1 MKKSLFLLSLLPS
14 MLSGQVNTFTGDGNW
29 LDAARW
35 DPALVPDNQIAV
47 INGNAIVDQNTGASN
62 TDNPSR
68 IEIGNAAGQA
78 GSVTVTGGT
87 LSGAHGGG
95 NGIYVGLNGGNGTL
109 VVEEGA
115 TYRSQGGS
123 MEFAIGDFGD
133 GSGFVSVAGVLQI
146 YKFLN
151 INNGVL
157 EMQPTGESNLFN
169 SADPSTIGA
178 NGTLSFIID
187 GANGGSL
194 ARSNSTGLNM
204 TIDSAATLRITLGG
218 VFAINDSWTLM
229 SYTNLS
235 GQFAQETSF
244 TNEQGYS
251 FSVNYGSGTNDL
263 VTLTLTSDSER
274 PKIDSLSATPAAIS
288 VGGSSTIAWTVSNF
302 DSLTLDPGSIDVTAL
317 AERSVMP
324 GATTT
329 YTLSA
334 QKGAVVVTSEV
345 TVVVDELPEIN
356 SFTTTDSLIAPGGST
371 TLQWDVSGAD
381 TVTISPDPGAVSSV
395 GSSLVSPVATTTY
408 TLTATNG
415 TGSVDANVGIVV
427 DALSAAV
434 IHCWDPSLPNQTS
447 GAILDSVGGKNFDIT
462 GGNLLI
468 GLTSE
473 NNSLTAA
480 ITRVNFAATT
490 GGDMGLGFPS
500 QDTTLEIWVRPGSL
514 DSNPQVIFETGGPLE
529 GSSILMSSAS
539 VRFLH
544 STGGANTVDLEAPF
558 SLVNP
563 NDFVQI
569 LVSIDSM
576 TGDVALYIKGSAGG
590 FGSSTSNGAIGV
602 PNGRASLFTW
612 SGFGGGV
619 DGSLGGTGGIA
630 PEGTTTFQ
638 GDIGF
643 FKIYDRALTSAE
655 ADAAFLSIA
664 EAIAESDSDGDMLP
678 DFWEIKFFGNLDEGA
693 TENNDGDALSNIQ
706 ELAAGT
712 NPTLA
717 DSDSDGLEDHVELGL
732 DEPTDPNNR
741 DSDGDGLTDGEEV
754 NGILSSNP
762 LLVDSDFDGFGD
774 AFEVCVGS
782 DPSDSENLPPADEI
796 GTPFANLS
804 SLGTGVSYDA
814 LFGTNSLVDASFRV
828 VVDFED
834 KIDGQ
839 REVLFETGGATIGS
853 SLVYEAGNEI
863 VFRAAGGGGLELAAA
878 SYTLTA
884 SEITAGDLE
893 VVVTYDVLDDEGNS
907 VIALFIDG
915 TMVASDAQPLGGNWT
930 GTNGSSF
937 GVASDNMTGDGANG
951 SLTGVTFTSGAINQ
965 QKGLSYYSDTLY
977 LGGIAGAPDI
987 TDLALDGGV
996 IVLTFR
1002 SSPGKTYKIVRSFD
1016 LENFTDIETGITSG
1030 GEITVAPSIPASEA
1044 KAFYEVI
1051 EE

>member
-334 QKGAVVVTSEV
+334 Q
-345 TVVVDELPEIN
+345 
-356 SFTTTDSLIAPGGST
+356 
-371 TLQWDVSGAD
+371 
-381 TVTISPDPGAVSSV
+381 
-395 GSSLVSPVATTTY
+395 
-408 TLTATNG
+408 
-415 TGSVDANVGIVV
+415 
-427 DALSAAV
+427 
-434 IHCWDPSLPNQTS
+434 
-447 GAILDSVGGKNFDIT
+447 
-462 GGNLLI
+462 
-468 GLTSE
+468 
-473 NNSLTAA
+473 
-480 ITRVNFAATT
+480 
-490 GGDMGLGFPS
+490 
-500 QDTTLEIWVRPGSL
+500 
-514 DSNPQVIFETGGPLE
+514 
-529 GSSILMSSAS
+529 
-539 VRFLH
+539 
-544 STGGANTVDLEAPF
+544 
-558 SLVNP
+558 
-563 NDFVQI
+563 
-569 LVSIDSM
+569 
-576 TGDVALYIKGSAGG
+576 
-590 FGSSTSNGAIGV
+590 
-602 PNGRASLFTW
+602 
-612 SGFGGGV
+612 
-619 DGSLGGTGGIA
+619 
-630 PEGTTTFQ
+630 
-638 GDIGF
+638 
-643 FKIYDRALTSAE
+643 
-655 ADAAFLSIA
+655 
-664 EAIAESDSDGDMLP
+664 
-678 DFWEIKFFGNLDEGA
+678 
-693 TENNDGDALSNIQ
+693 
-706 ELAAGT
+706 
-712 NPTLA
+712 
-717 DSDSDGLEDHVELGL
+717 
-732 DEPTDPNNR
+732 
-741 DSDGDGLTDGEEV
+741 
-754 NGILSSNP
+754 
-762 LLVDSDFDGFGD
+762 
-774 AFEVCVGS
+774 
-782 DPSDSENLPPADEI
+782 
-796 GTPFANLS
+796 
-804 SLGTGVSYDA
+804 
-814 LFGTNSLVDASFRV
+814 
-828 VVDFED
+828 
-834 KIDGQ
+834 
-839 REVLFETGGATIGS
+839 
-853 SLVYEAGNEI
+853 
-863 VFRAAGGGGLELAAA
+863 
-878 SYTLTA
+878 
-884 SEITAGDLE
+884 
-893 VVVTYDVLDDEGNS
+893 
-907 VIALFIDG
+907 
-915 TMVASDAQPLGGNWT
+915 
-930 GTNGSSF
+930 
-937 GVASDNMTGDGANG
+937 
-951 SLTGVTFTSGAINQ
+951 
-965 QKGLSYYSDTLY
+965 
-977 LGGIAGAPDI
+977 
-987 TDLALDGGV
+987 
-996 IVLTFR
+996 
-1002 SSPGKTYKIVRSFD
+1002 
-1016 LENFTDIETGITSG
+1016 
-1030 GEITVAPSIPASEA
+1030 
-1044 KAFYEVI
+1044 
-1051 EE
+1051 